1 MRVFVLDK
9 NLNPL
14 DPCHPVRARELL
26 VKGRAKVFKRYPFT
40 IILQDRTIEES
51 TVHPHRIKIDP
62 GSKVTGIAVVQEETG
77 RVTNALQIS
86 HRGQQIKDA
95 LESRRALRRG
105 RRNRKTR
112 YRKLR
117 FLNRTRKQG
126 WLPPSLESRIANIET
141 WVRRI
146 RKLCPITAI
155 SQELVRFDL
164 QQIQNPEISGVE
176 YQYGELFG
184 FEVKEYLLQKWGRK
198 CAYCGAE
205 NVPFEIEHILAK
217 SKGGSN
223 RVSNLCLSCHPCNQ
237 AKGNKPIE
245 EFLKKKPEVL
255 KRVLAQAK
263 APLKDAAAVNSTRWE
278 LYRRLQATGLP
289 VEVASGGQT
298 KFNRKIRGIE
308 KSHWADAACVGSSTP
323 ERLLLNGVKPLMAKA
338 KGHGIRQR
346 CRPNKFGFPIG
357 HAPKA
362 KFFRGFQTGDIVK
375 ANVPSGK
382 FVGLYVGRVAIRF
395 RPSFILQLPTQKFD
409 VHPKY
414 LKTIH
419 KADGYEYQF

>member
-14 DPCHPVRARELL
+14 DPCHPARARELL
-26 VKGRAKVFKRYPFT
+26 NKGRARVFKRYPFT
-40 IILQDRTIEES
+40 IVLPDRIAEKLVT
-51 TVHPHRIKIDP
+51 HPHRIKIDP
-62 GSKVTGIAVVQEETG
+62 GSKTTGIAIVQEETG
-77 RVTNALQIS
+77 RVTNALEIS
-86 HRGQQIKDA
+86 HRGQQIKDS

-112 YRKLR
+112 YRKPR
-117 FLNRTRKQG
+117 FLNRTRRQG
-126 WLPPSLESRIANIET
+126 WLPPSLESRISNIET

-146 RKLCPITAI
+146 RKLIPVTAI

-176 YQYGELFG
+176 YQRGELLG
-184 FEVKEYLLQKWGRK
+184 FEVKEYILTKWGRI
-198 CAYCGAE
+198 CAYCGVE

-217 SKGGSN
+217 SQGGSN
-223 RVSNLCLSCHPCNQ
+223 RVSNLCLSCHSCNQ
-237 AKGNKPIE
+237 AKGNKPVE

-263 APLKDAAAVNSTRWE
+263 TPLKDATAVNTTRWE
-278 LYRRLQATGLP
+278 LYRRLQSTGLP
-289 VEVASGGQT
+289 VEVGSGGRT
-298 KFNRKIRGIE
+298 KFNRKTRRIE
-308 KSHWADAACVGSSTP
+308 KTHWTDAACVGASTP
-323 ERLLLNGVKPLMAKA
+323 EKLLLNGIRPLLIKA
-338 KGHGIRQR
+338 KGHGRRQR
-346 CRPNKFGFPIG
+346 CGTDKFGFAVR

-362 KFFRGFQTGDIVK
+362 KFFMGFQTGDLVK
-375 ANVPSGK
+375 ADVKTGK
-382 FVGLYVGRVAIRF
+382 YAGVYTGRIAIRF
-395 RPSFILQLPTQKFD
+395 KPSFKLTTRDKSFD

-419 KADGYEYQF
+419 KADGYEYAS